1 MPSSSHAGICR
12 QTVNWVFSHTLHLDE
27 LHTMAQK
34 QRYGSLF
41 RALQEIL
48 FMLQHFICFIIA
60 RWLLR
65 TGSDCSGDQANVVSR
80 DNAAVQ
86 HTAAQPLPRL
96 LFGGQS

>member
-1 MPSSSHAGICR
+1 
-12 QTVNWVFSHTLHLDE
+12 
-27 LHTMAQK
+27 MARK

-48 FMLQHFICFIIA
+48 FILWHFICFIIA

-65 TGSDCSGDQANVVSR
+65 TGSDCNRDQANVVSR

-86 HTAAQPLPRL
+86 HAVAPLLPLL
-96 LFGGQS
+96 LFRDQS